1 MLGSEKKCSC
11 PTSPHWEHPLL
22 FFGNR
27 QISLCACCSSQHSL
41 WFPSPKWISQS
52 SPQVKKEKRFLSL
65 VFLVGRYE
73 IWQGSIQT
81 KERSLRA
88 KASLDLP
95 QQKWSSPVNEQRLCE
110 AGAFLLSTQCFIDS
124 ALWYLWK
131 NRLKCSL
138 KNMLPPN
145 TIIAEV
151 RAYPLGQTSWMPKR
165 KREKWAT

>member
-1 MLGSEKKCSC
+1 MLLPNLSLIGSIHSSFWRQANIVVC
-11 PTSPHWEHPLL
+11 LL
-22 FFGNR
+22 LLPAFTLVSFT
-27 QISLCACCSSQHSL
+27 QVDKSVLS
-41 WFPSPKWISQS
+41 
-52 SPQVKKEKRFLSL
+52 QVKKEKRFLSL

-138 KNMLPPN
+138 KHVTSKHYYCRSQSLS
-145 TIIAEV
+145 TF
-151 RAYPLGQTSWMPKR
+151 GQTSWCLKG
-165 KREKWAT
+165 KGKWAT